1 MGKDGEHEG
10 DGPPVMGRSEGYKS
24 KDIGPVMFRKH
35 ANEIWHCYESD
46 LKMRNSRTLWSL
58 ITPGMLFALNWWLK
72 TQNKAPLIFKYPG
85 STAAAQKKFATLETG
100 ARIILRSTLFSRP
113 MA

>member
-35 ANEIWHCYESD
+35 ANEISQPAKTSAACCTLYLVCRWPFSGAGCCERKWYEGEGCGHRDLHWH
-46 LKMRNSRTLWSL
+46 
-58 ITPGMLFALNWWLK
+58 G
-72 TQNKAPLIFKYPG
+72 
-85 STAAAQKKFATLETG
+85 G
-100 ARIILRSTLFSRP
+100 ARVYRR
-113 MA
+113 